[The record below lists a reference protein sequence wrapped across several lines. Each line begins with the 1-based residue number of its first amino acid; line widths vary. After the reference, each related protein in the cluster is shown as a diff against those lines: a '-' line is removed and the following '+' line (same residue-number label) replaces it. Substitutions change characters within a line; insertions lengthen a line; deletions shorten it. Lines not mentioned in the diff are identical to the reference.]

1 MKDWPATATVFPGAA
16 NVPLADDAAG
26 VGFPHIHAHLF
37 AACWAR
43 EILANV
49 LVELSHLQRGSGRAR
64 SVLGSDI
71 TE

>member
-26 VGFPHIHAHLF
+26 VCFGHVDTHGL
-37 AACWAR
+37 AARWAR